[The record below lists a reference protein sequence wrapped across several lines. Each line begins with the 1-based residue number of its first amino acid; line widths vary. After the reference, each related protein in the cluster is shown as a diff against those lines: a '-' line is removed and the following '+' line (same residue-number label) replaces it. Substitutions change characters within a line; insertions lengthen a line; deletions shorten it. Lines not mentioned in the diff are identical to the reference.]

1 MTSFSPLV
9 ASPTP
14 ANESPA
20 HEPRTTPT
28 APLPPFIVDDSSS
41 RRASSPPLVSSA
53 RIKAGDG
60 AGGAATTTP
69 CTMARFVFFGFFR
82 FQNAITCNLENMDH
96 GGLWIKLYKY
106 GLWIEDKEIFK

>member
-1 MTSFSPLV
+1 MTPI
-9 ASPTP
+9 
-14 ANESPA
+14 
-20 HEPRTTPT
+20 

-53 RIKAGDG
+53 HIKAGDG

-69 CTMARFVFFGFFR
+69 CAMARFVFLVSFL
-82 FQNAITCNLENMDH
+82 FQNAITRNLENMDR